1 MIYLLALPMT
11 FLGALGAFFFK
22 RAAMKADGILP
33 LFTNKELYGRDVLC
47 ERGDIEYFASAVFAV
62 FHPLPDD
69 GDYLYLDSNDLP
81 SLTRRKNVKASASG
95 DCDDLCRG
103 GVPDKMMRRFRS
115 DENTSIS
122 GYVAVVKNLG
132 RPAGEPRYLVRGNS
146 TQ

>member
-33 LFTNKELYGRDVLC
+33 LFTNKELYLGGMFYVSGAILN
-47 ERGDIEYFASAVFAV
+47 ILLLQYL